1 MTGATL
7 ASTRSLDKIFEPEP
21 VAVIYKSA
29 CLLDALG
36 CLLVPR

>member
-7 ASTRSLDKIFEPEP
+7 ASTRSLDKILESES
-21 VAVIYKSA
+21 VAVSCKSA